1 MDQVK
6 QFLSVMQKHGFWI
19 GSGIILIG
27 TVAVWFM
34 TVSSLDSQTSKQI
47 SGIKADVNMIT
58 TVDSGLSDQPNE
70 KTHEEMRALI
80 ADQEQKVLE
89 AWKERFDEQRDIL
102 KWPTKLDVAVN
113 NQTDSFNDKF
123 RYVLDERTGQ
133 LDKTK
138 LKLPFEVY
146 ESHDAAANDN
156 NVTPSELRFYADYIG
171 DDLPNYA
178 KIVGAKWE
186 ADFEKQQTAG
196 SMGVG
201 GELENG
207 GAGNPRTA
215 LQTVP
220 EEEPLVR
227 WSIASQ
233 ESLLSDLFPWRST
246 VDDYPSELEVYYSQ
260 ENLWILEQ
268 MLRIISQVNG
278 DAKQAFEANIREIQA
293 LKIGSSVDFSG
304 GSISAPGARAGGGAF
319 GMMGDDMDGGGYGGM
334 GESEGEMD
342 GGFGG
347 GGGPETVAPDPGEN
361 RYVNT
366 ALEPITASSLRQTL
380 TGNQPQDVA
389 LAIAKRI
396 PVQMNLV
403 MDQRSIQKL
412 LAACGTAPL
421 QIDVRHVSILPKSG
435 KRPGGMQSGMGM
447 GGEGMGAMGGFGGE
461 TEGGFEGAGGGPS
474 LQAEEDEYPLDM
486 NVKITGLIYFYNPP
500 SKQSLGVEEVNEEVS
515 IDQSAEVI
523 ESDATPAT
531 GPANGT
537 GTKTPVTPPP
547 TAPPPTAPP
556 PTAPPPTAPPATG
569 PPAPATGPPAPG
581 IPSPAPGTPVTPPVG
596 APTAP

>member
-34 TVSSLDSQTSKQI
+34 TVNSLDAQTKKQI
-47 SGIKADVNMIT
+47 SGIETDTSTIVSVRN
-58 TVDSGLSDQPNE
+58 GLSDQPNE

-80 ADQEQKVLE
+80 ADQERKVLE
-89 AWKERFDEQRDIL
+89 AWQERFDEQRDIL

-123 RYVLDERTGQ
+123 RYVLDATTGQ
-133 LDKTK
+133 LDKSK

-146 ESHDAAANDN
+146 ESHDAAENDN
-156 NVTPSELRFYADYIG
+156 HVTPSELRFYADYIG
-171 DDLPNYA
+171 VDLPNYA
-178 KIVGAKWE
+178 KIIGAKWE
-186 ADFEKQQTAG
+186 ADFEKKQAVGGMAG
-196 SMGVG
+196 GVG
-201 GELENG
+201 ELDAFSGLSSPLATKTEPG
-207 GAGNPRTA
+207 
-215 LQTVP
+215 

-227 WSIASQ
+227 WSKASQ
-233 ESLLSDLFPWRST
+233 ETLLTDLFPWRST

-268 MLRIISQVNG
+268 MLRIIAQVNG
-278 DAKQAFEANIREIQA
+278 DAKQAFEAEIREIKA

-304 GSISAPGARAGGGAF
+304 GKISAPGSRAVGGGF
-319 GMMGDDMDGGGYGGM
+319 DEMDGEGYPGM
-334 GESEGEMD
+334 GE
-342 GGFGG
+342 FGG
-347 GGGPETVAPDPGEN
+347 GEMEDSFGGSRPETESPDPGEN

-366 ALEPITASSLRQTL
+366 ALEPITASSLRTTL

-396 PVQMNLV
+396 PVQMDLV

-421 QIDVRHVSILPKSG
+421 KIDVRHVSILPKSSKAG
-435 KRPGGMQSGMGM
+435 GFGGMAGGEMGGEM
-447 GGEGMGAMGGFGGE
+447 GGEGMSSMGGFGSSE
-461 TEGGFEGAGGGPS
+461 SEGGFEGFGGGGPS
-474 LQAEEDEYPLDM
+474 TQSEEDEYPLDM
-486 NVKITGLIYFYNPP
+486 NVKVTGLIYFYNPP

-523 ESDATPAT
+523 ESTPTPPVTAPATTPA
-531 GPANGT
+531 PATSTDDGT
-537 GTKTPVTPPP
+537 GTTTPVAPPANTPPATTP
-547 TAPPPTAPP
+547 V
-556 PTAPPPTAPPATG
+556 APPATG
-569 PPAPATGPPAPG
+569 PDTAT
-581 IPSPAPGTPVTPPVG
+581 PSPPSAGTPTSP
-596 APTAP
+596 

>member
-34 TVSSLDSQTSKQI
+34 TVSSLDAQTSKQI
-47 SGIKADVNMIT
+47 SGIKTDVTTIT
-58 TVDSGLSDQPNE
+58 TVDAGLSDQPNE

-133 LDKTK
+133 LDKSK

-146 ESHDAAANDN
+146 ESHNASENDN
-156 NVTPSELRFYADYIG
+156 HVTPSELRFYADYIG
-171 DDLPNYA
+171 VDLPNYA
-178 KIVGAKWE
+178 KIVGANWE
-186 ADFEKQQTAG
+186 ADFEKKQTAG
-196 SMGVG
+196 GMAGGV
-201 GELENG
+201 GELETMG
-207 GAGNPRTA
+207 SRSARAATTEPG
-215 LQTVP
+215 
-220 EEEPLVR
+220 EEEPLVL
-227 WSIASQ
+227 WSKASQ
-233 ESLLSDLFPWRST
+233 ETLLTDLFPWRST

-268 MLRIISQVNG
+268 MLRIIAEVNG
-278 DAKQAFEANIREIQA
+278 DAKQAFEANIREIQS

-304 GSISAPGARAGGGAF
+304 GNISAPGARAGGGAF
-319 GMMGDDMDGGGYGGM
+319 GMMGDDGEGGYGGM
-334 GESEGEMD
+334 GEAEGEMD

-347 GGGPETVAPDPGEN
+347 SPLETAAPDPGEN

-366 ALEPITASSLRQTL
+366 ALEPITASSLRTTL

-396 PVQMNLV
+396 PVQMDLV

-421 QIDVRHVSILPKSG
+421 KIDVRHVSILPKSA
-435 KRPGGMQSGMGM
+435 KRGGVGGMQSSMDM
-447 GGEGMGAMGGFGGE
+447 GGEGMGTMGGFGGGE
-461 TEGGFEGAGGGPS
+461 SEGGFEGGGGAGPGS
-474 LQAEEDEYPLDM
+474 QPEEDEYPLDM
-486 NVKITGLIYFYNPP
+486 NVKVTGLIYFYNPP

-523 ESDATPAT
+523 ESTTTPPVTPPTPPVTDPAPAT
-531 GPANGT
+531 GTGTDNGT
-537 GTKTPVTPPP
+537 GTTTPATPPVN
-547 TAPPPTAPP
+547 TPPATTPAG
-556 PTAPPPTAPPATG
+556 PPATG
-569 PPAPATGPPAPG
+569 PGTPATPAAPPA
-581 IPSPAPGTPVTPPVG
+581 GTPTSP
-596 APTAP
+596 